1 MMEIIERR
9 LEQTTGNDWIL
20 SDGEPDRMGDIIEP
34 DAWQLDRFEPVA
46 LFNHSRHDVIGR
58 WERVRV
64 EQKALRG
71 SLRLAD
77 QGTSPVVD
85 MVRAL
90 HEQGLLDTV
99 SVGFRALEREPLD
112 PKDPYGGQRFKRVEL
127 LEASLVSVP
136 ANPRARRIAKHFL
149 PEETYR
155 RLLTVP
161 GAGSG
166 DDPGRTGVSARSK
179 STLSQKAPP
188 MEATQVLPIGKR
200 IEQQEKKITGL
211 KDRLAELDRT
221 IAGSDG
227 PNDEQRLEIE
237 SAGVEIDQATKNLE
251 LYKATEKRLLS
262 QVAKQDEIKAP
273 AIVMSIAPRKVKPR
287 DIMFR
292 GLTCALAMSRMKERG
307 KFYSAEE
314 AVRDLYGGDQA
325 TEIYL
330 KAAMTPGTMTV
341 AGWAAELVNQ
351 VMGEFLDLLPVN
363 SIYPTLSSM
372 GQRYTFGQ
380 SGIIKIPTRA
390 ATPAINGAFVGEGAP
405 IPVKRMGLSSI
416 SLTPKKLAVI
426 SEFTKELDAHSTP
439 NIEGLIRS
447 AINRDT
453 AIAIDKALIDQGA
466 SDTVRPA
473 SIISGATT
481 APTGK
486 LAASAATAT
495 IDKVIADIKA
505 LEAFIVGNGG
515 GSNLLLILAPS
526 QALTLNMLVTANG
539 EFPFSTV
546 SQQGGTLFGIRVV
559 VSQTMADAGVLAG
572 ITGAPANFVIMVDA
586 DAFASVTADVP
597 EFMVTDIATIHEED
611 TTPKPIVASPAT
623 PPNPVLT
630 EIAAPVRSL
639 FQTYSM
645 AVRMVLPMNW
655 AMLRPT
661 GTTGMVAWIGGVG
674 W

>member
-9 LEQTTGNDWIL
+9 LEQTAGNDFIL
-20 SDGEPDRMGDIIEP
+20 SDGEPDRLGDIIEP
-34 DAWQLDRFEPVA
+34 EAWQIDKFSPVA
-46 LFNHSRHDVIGR
+46 LFNHSRNDIIGR

-64 EQKALRG
+64 EAKALRG
-71 SLRLAD
+71 SLRLAA

-90 HEQGLLDTV
+90 HDQGLLDTV
-99 SVGFRALEREPLD
+99 SVGFRSLAREPID
-112 PKDPYGGQRFKRVEL
+112 PKDPFGGQRFTKVEL
-127 LEASLVSVP
+127 LEASLVTVP
-136 ANPRARRIAKHFL
+136 ANPRARRIAKQFL
-149 PEETYR
+149 PEDIYR
-155 RLLTVP
+155 RLLTVS

-166 DDPGRTGVSARSK
+166 DKPGVVAK
-179 STLSQKAPP
+179 FNLSSKAPP
-188 MEATQVLPIGKR
+188 TMEATQVLPIGKR
-200 IEQQEKKITGL
+200 IELQEKKITGL

-221 IAGSDG
+221 IAQSGAD
-227 PNDEQRLEIE
+227 PDDDQRLEIE
-237 SAGVEIDQATKNLE
+237 SATIEIDQAAKNLD
-251 LYKATEKRLLS
+251 LYKATEKRLMS
-262 QVAKQDEIKAP
+262 QAAKQDEIKAP
-273 AIVMSIAPRKVKPR
+273 AIMSIAPRKIKPR
-287 DIMFR
+287 DILYR
-292 GLTCALAMSRMKERG
+292 ALTCTLAMSKMKERG
-307 KFYSAEE
+307 RFYSAEE

-380 SGIIKIPTRA
+380 NGIIKIPTRA
-390 ATPAINGAFVGEGAP
+390 ATPAINGSFVGEGAA
-405 IPVKRMGLSSI
+405 IPVRRLGLSSI

-453 AIAIDKALIDQGA
+453 AIAIDKALIDQA
-466 SDTVRPA
+466 AADTVRPA
-473 SIISGATT
+473 SILNGSTNAG
-481 APTGK
+481 TGK
-486 LAASAATAT
+486 LAANASAAAL
-495 IDKVIADIKA
+495 DKIIGDVKA
-505 LEAFIVGNGG
+505 MQAFIVGNGG
-515 GSNLLLILAPS
+515 GNDLLLILAPA

-539 EFPFSTV
+539 EFPFNSVTV
-546 SQQGGTLFGIRVV
+546 QGGTLFGMRVV
-559 VSQTMADAGVLAG
+559 VSQTMADNPTTIA
-572 ITGAPANFVIMVDA
+572 ANSVIMVDA

-597 EFMVTDIATIHEED
+597 EFLVTDVATLHEED
-611 TTPKPIVASPAT
+611 TTPLPISAAGA
-623 PPNPVLT
+623 PNTV
-630 EIAAPVRSL
+630 AAPIRSL
-639 FQTYSM
+639 YQTYSM

-655 AMLRPT
+655 AMVRPT
-661 GTTGMVAWIGGVG
+661 GATGLVSWISGVG

>member
-1 MMEIIERR
+1 MDIEYREVR
-9 LEQTTGNDWIL
+9 LEPHIRSNEFIL
-20 SDGEPDRMGDIIEP
+20 SDGEPDRMGDVIEP
-34 DAWQLDRFEPVA
+34 EAWQIDKFSPVA
-46 LFNHSRHDVIGR
+46 LFNHSRNDIIGR

-64 EQKALRG
+64 EAKALRG

-77 QGTSPVVD
+77 AGTSPVVD

-99 SVGFRALEREPLD
+99 SVGFRSLEREPLD
-112 PKDPYGGQRFKRVEL
+112 PKDPFGGQRFKKVEL
-127 LEASLVSVP
+127 LEASLVTVP
-136 ANPRARRIAKHFL
+136 ANPRARRIAKQFL
-149 PEETYR
+149 PDETYR
-155 RLLTVP
+155 RLLTVS

-166 DDPGRTGVSARSK
+166 GKPGVVAK
-179 STLSQKAPP
+179 FNLSPKAPP
-188 MEATQVLPIGKR
+188 TMEATQVLPIGKR
-200 IEQQEKKITGL
+200 IELQEKKINGL

-221 IAGSDG
+221 IAGSG
-227 PNDEQRLEIE
+227 NDPDDDQRLEIE
-237 SAGVEIDQATKNLE
+237 SATVEIDQAQKNLE
-251 LYKATEKRLLS
+251 LYRATEKRLLS

-273 AIVMSIAPRKVKPR
+273 AIMSIAPRKVKPR
-287 DIMFR
+287 DIIYR
-292 GLTCALAMSRMKERG
+292 ALTCTLAMTKAKEKGRL
-307 KFYSAEE
+307 YSAED

-330 KAAMTPGTMTV
+330 RAAMTPGTMTV

-351 VMGEFLDLLPVN
+351 VMGEFLDLLPVQ
-363 SIYPTLSSM
+363 SIYPTLSNM

-380 SGIIKIPTRA
+380 NGIIKIPTRA
-390 ATPAINGAFVGEGAP
+390 ATPAINGSFVGEGAP
-405 IPVKRMGLSSI
+405 IPVRRLGLSSI

-453 AIAIDKALIDQGA
+453 AITIDKALIDQGA
-466 SDTVRPA
+466 ADTVRPA

-481 APTGK
+481 AGTGK
-486 LAASAATAT
+486 LAASGAAAT

-505 LEAFIVGNGG
+505 LQGFIVGNGG
-515 GSNLLLILAPS
+515 GSNLLLIMAPA
-526 QALTLNMLVTANG
+526 QALTLGMLVTANG
-539 EFPFSTV
+539 EFPFDTV
-546 SQQGGTLFGIRVV
+546 TQNGGTLFGIRVV
-559 VSQTMADAGVLAG
+559 VSQTMADAGILAG

-597 EFMVTDIATIHEED
+597 EFLVTDVATLHEED
-611 TTPKPIVASPAT
+611 TTPLPISAVGA
-623 PPNPVLT
+623 PNTV
-630 EIAAPVRSL
+630 AAPIRSL
-639 FQTYSM
+639 YQTYSM